1 MPGQKGFIYEG
12 VIYTKLK
19 NKGLV
24 PLGFKPAKSDANKPD
39 GKFIYKGEIYNLE
52 IKLNFEQA
60 DFGQGT
66 LDYTNSGWVLGG
78 VQEFKADGVTPRD
91 GYAAAEKMRE
101 LLRAVGTEKFANR
114 EWGFKKA
121 PNKITIPNDSNFTK
135 AMKDEDYKNF
145 PSRYKPI
152 SKKSIWDYY
161 NTKNTYYIQVGGYGL
176 YHMGMNPA
184 NLPIPSLDV
193 NARLRIRTKPTKTYP
208 VYSYRFTT
216 ALLVQGKPM
225 RSTMDLDRRTD
236 LDKLAA

>member
-12 VIYTKLK
+12 AIHTKLK

-52 IKLNFEQA
+52 VKLDMQT

-66 LDYTNSGWVLGG
+66 LDYTPDGWVLGG

-91 GYAAAEKMRE
+91 GYAAAEKLRQ
-101 LLRAVGTEKFANR
+101 LLRSIGTEEFANR
-114 EWGFKKA
+114 KWGFKKA
-121 PNKITIPNDSNFTK
+121 PNKINIPNDSNFTQ

-152 SKKSIWDYY
+152 GKKSIYQRLFGSMAVDIEL
-161 NTKNTYYIQVGGYGL
+161 TKSKLNWKPPYKVKDSLTKCWLSGIQ
-176 YHMGMNPA
+176 
-184 NLPIPSLDV
+184 
-193 NARLRIRTKPTKTYP
+193 
-208 VYSYRFTT
+208 
-216 ALLVQGKPM
+216 
-225 RSTMDLDRRTD
+225 
-236 LDKLAA
+236 

>member
-12 VIYTKLK
+12 VIHTKLK

-52 IKLNFEQA
+52 VKLDMQT

-66 LDYTNSGWVLGG
+66 LDYTSNGWVLGG

-91 GYAAAEKMRE
+91 GYAAAEKMRQ
-101 LLRAVGTEKFANR
+101 LLRSIGTEEFANR
-114 EWGFKKA
+114 KWGYKKA
-121 PNKITIPNDSNFTK
+121 PNKINVPNDSNFTQ

-152 SKKSIWDYY
+152 GKKSIYDYY
-161 NTKNTYYIQVGGYGL
+161 AVKNTYYIQIGGYGL
-176 YHMGMNPA
+176 YYMSANPA
-184 NLPIPSLDV
+184 NLPIRRFDV
-193 NARLRIRTKPTKTYP
+193 ASRLRIRLKRGGSYP
-208 VYSYRFTT
+208 LNNYRFTT
-216 ALLVQGKPM
+216 ALQVTQKPTTSSIDIDKNVDSLV
-225 RSTMDLDRRTD
+225 
-236 LDKLAA
+236 A